1 MYRDIISKTK
11 DDTFDSL
18 TFRYWLLKKYFE
30 SIGVVHKCMGYKKNT
45 VNKRLSNFCSCYTL
59 FVHLLL
65 VFFSYICLLGYFFYH
80 TKLLMDKILN
90 DDDVFG
96 IKTSLQICCF
106 NVNCFILSE
115 SLKITC
121 PFLLDEIVLIINT
134 EHILSNH
141 WYWS

>member
-18 TFRYWLLKKYFE
+18 TFRYWLLKKYVE
-30 SIGVVHKCMGYKKNT
+30 SIGVVHKCMGYKKKYCKQT
-45 VNKRLSNFCSCYTL
+45 
-59 FVHLLL
+59 
-65 VFFSYICLLGYFFYH
+65 FFAHVIHYLYICCWYSFHIFVYFYHICFYH

-121 PFLLDEIVLIINT
+121 PFLLDEIVLIIKT